1 MPDLQLR
8 QPEKGK
14 MRVGQILESD
24 KLYGG
29 LENVEYKYPSYACF
43 KFVAVTEARK
53 WCFQAESFLENQ

>member
-1 MPDLQLR
+1 
-8 QPEKGK
+8 

-43 KFVAVTEARK
+43 KFVAVAEARK
-53 WCFQAESFLENQ
+53 WCFQAKFFLENQ